1 MNYLEILYLL
11 LISTS
16 GYLFL
21 NYLCKQPQPLSISLS
36 LPVGSVVFVIFIL
49 LFFMR
54 YFIAYAIFWSILICF
69 SVYSSH
75 RKTTDQISNKKTL
88 HSKLYISLFVAS
100 TIAMLA
106 IFSGKSFLVLS
117 FDSKGMIFF
126 GNVIESF
133 GYIPEAFLKFTAR
146 PVGGNLSLR
155 PVFLPML
162 QAGSAFFDLNYSAAY
177 FPLCF
182 LSLNFLLW
190 YCLTTLTHHMKKTG
204 KAWTCMYW
212 TGLIAVYASC
222 PFVFWSAFYYNGHTL
237 SAIFFLC
244 FTFGAIMATRTE
256 ARPYFFLITVAATGA
271 MLVRLENFIVIPI
284 WLLVIAASTSINIE
298 NLWYSYLS
306 TFLIIAPWPVFL
318 FIYGEQTFFFAPLK
332 FIIIVIALLAP
343 LIVLPFLKNY
353 RLKHLFEVCT
363 GVFIVVSITT
373 GFIVKP
379 QYSLDCI
386 KTTWANIVPGGNW
399 GYLQIFL
406 LTSAVLWMPFIK
418 IASEYTRMLGKLILI
433 YLAFQFL
440 TYYTYPPFYMWSD
453 STNRMLLHIC
463 PMAML
468 FFGLIYDDMHARRH
482 QEPADFK

>member
-190 YCLTTLTHHMKKTG
+190 YCLTTLTHHMKKNREG
-204 KAWTCMYW
+204 MDMHVLDW
-212 TGLIAVYASC
+212 INSC
-222 PFVFWSAFYYNGHTL
+222 LCIMSFCFLECILLQWSYTFCHLFPVLHFWGHYGHT
-237 SAIFFLC
+237 
-244 FTFGAIMATRTE
+244 
-256 ARPYFFLITVAATGA
+256 
-271 MLVRLENFIVIPI
+271 
-284 WLLVIAASTSINIE
+284 
-298 NLWYSYLS
+298 
-306 TFLIIAPWPVFL
+306 
-318 FIYGEQTFFFAPLK
+318 
-332 FIIIVIALLAP
+332 
-343 LIVLPFLKNY
+343 
-353 RLKHLFEVCT
+353 
-363 GVFIVVSITT
+363 
-373 GFIVKP
+373 
-379 QYSLDCI
+379 D
-386 KTTWANIVPGGNW
+386 
-399 GYLQIFL
+399 
-406 LTSAVLWMPFIK
+406 
-418 IASEYTRMLGKLILI
+418 
-433 YLAFQFL
+433 
-440 TYYTYPPFYMWSD
+440 
-453 STNRMLLHIC
+453 
-463 PMAML
+463 
-468 FFGLIYDDMHARRH
+468 
-482 QEPADFK
+482 